1 MKSYGWLWKLTVS
14 LEKAGLSVDDWH
26 PPSSTPQASRRIKA
40 FDASGPTEA
49 VFAMA
54 KAAEDYYPG
63 LRGLGAWNGIEGPGG
78 IVMTDLLNVAGLC
91 TCEVDSDGIASLFDP
106 AVVVAVLHDMTR
118 IWPASSIQVGSYKYF
133 ARQQVFDDRPG
144 AGWMLY
150 LPREITHAQVPEA
163 RRLIPVMDGG
173 HWKGT
178 IVVSVDDGAFRIDNA
193 EHVASAN
200 AIERR
205 LVDLDLLPRFTDL

>member
-1 MKSYGWLWKLTVS
+1 
-14 LEKAGLSVDDWH
+14 
-26 PPSSTPQASRRIKA
+26 
-40 FDASGPTEA
+40 
-49 VFAMA
+49 
-54 KAAEDYYPG
+54 
-63 LRGLGAWNGIEGPGG
+63 
-78 IVMTDLLNVAGLC
+78 MTDLLNVAGLC

-106 AVVVAVLHDMTR
+106 AVVVAALHDMTC
-118 IWPASSIQVGSYKYF
+118 IWPASSIQVGSYRYF

-144 AGWMLY
+144 AVRMLS

-163 RRLIPVMDGG
+163 RRLIPVMEGG
-173 HWKGT
+173 HWKAT

-205 LVDLDLLPRFTDL
+205 LVDLDLLPQFSDL

>member
-1 MKSYGWLWKLTVS
+1 MVVEARCFARESRVECGRLAPSVQHS
-14 LEKAGLSVDDWH
+14 AGF
-26 PPSSTPQASRRIKA
+26 ASRRVKA

-49 VFAMA
+49 ALAMA
-54 KAAEDYYPG
+54 KAAEDRYPG

-91 TCEVDSDGIASLFDP
+91 ICEVDSEAVAGLFDP
-106 AVVVAVLHDMTR
+106 AVVVEVLRDMTC

-133 ARQQVFDDRPG
+133 ARQQMFDDRPG

-150 LPREITHAQVPEA
+150 LPREITRAQVPEA
-163 RRLIPVMDGG
+163 RRLIPVMEGG
-173 HWKGT
+173 YWKGT
-178 IVVSVDDGAFRIDNA
+178 IVVSVDDGAFRIDSA
-193 EHVASAN
+193 EHIASAN

-205 LVDLDLLPRFTDL
+205 LVDLELLPRFTDL